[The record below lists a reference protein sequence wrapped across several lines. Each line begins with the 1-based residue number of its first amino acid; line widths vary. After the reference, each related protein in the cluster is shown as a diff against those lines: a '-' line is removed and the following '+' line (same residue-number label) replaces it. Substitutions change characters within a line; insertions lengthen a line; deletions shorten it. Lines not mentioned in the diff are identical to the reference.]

1 MADYRRK
8 VSLELDSNAEKQVRE
23 LINEYSNSIS
33 NHPFQDLG
41 DKIKIKVYDRCNIYI
56 PQVKTEFDQRTV
68 SEQKKPYDG
77 RSVSAR
83 TVMTLTAVDP
93 WSFDLL
99 NTDSFTNQQKEF
111 IVSGSQHVEP
121 CSKCGRKGT
130 MICYDCHGLG
140 EKTCSK
146 CDEGTVTCSECRGAG
161 KTKCPRCNGKGK
173 ISESVWVPELNRY
186 VTRDRECPNR
196 CDHGYIRCGKCNGR
210 GSWSCPDCG
219 GKGKTTCKNC
229 NGDGII
235 TCSGCGGKKDNL
247 YYYNIDQSLI
257 FHGAF
262 DCVYDSR
269 LGRIPEL
276 VGRKSH
282 TGTVAFALTGENP
295 GRNLIPE
302 DREISSHLDSLID
315 SAKSKCNR
323 DKTILFQ
330 EAKVLVVDVKYIEYS
345 FNGNTYCGAIAYDR
359 FYAGNSPIKEYTDK
373 MVKYSGSTIDG
384 IHLMF
389 WTLALSV
396 TPFLFEFYS
405 KINPVLPFAVKTND
419 PDWNMYNALPITQ
432 CVIFLFALWFVR
444 MKLLRKDYS
453 SLRYGTVWGFLG
465 AGMLKLLLPA
475 LGVLAGLLLLNYLGL
490 SLLTTD
496 ILWIIIIAW
505 IVILIRSKKKK

>member
-8 VSLELDSNAEKQVRE
+8 VSLELDSNAERQVRE

-83 TVMTLTAVDP
+83 TVMTLAAVDP

-161 KTKCPRCNGKGK
+161 KTKCPRC
-173 ISESVWVPELNRY
+173 
-186 VTRDRECPNR
+186 
-196 CDHGYIRCGKCNGR
+196 
-210 GSWSCPDCG
+210 
-219 GKGKTTCKNC
+219 
-229 NGDGII
+229 
-235 TCSGCGGKKDNL
+235 
-247 YYYNIDQSLI
+247 
-257 FHGAF
+257 
-262 DCVYDSR
+262 
-269 LGRIPEL
+269 
-276 VGRKSH
+276 
-282 TGTVAFALTGENP
+282 
-295 GRNLIPE
+295 
-302 DREISSHLDSLID
+302 
-315 SAKSKCNR
+315 
-323 DKTILFQ
+323 
-330 EAKVLVVDVKYIEYS
+330 
-345 FNGNTYCGAIAYDR
+345 
-359 FYAGNSPIKEYTDK
+359 
-373 MVKYSGSTIDG
+373 
-384 IHLMF
+384 
-389 WTLALSV
+389 
-396 TPFLFEFYS
+396 
-405 KINPVLPFAVKTND
+405 VLPFVVKTND
-419 PDWNMYNALPITQ
+419 PDWSMYNALPITQ

-465 AGMLKLLLPA
+465 AGMLKVLLPA
-475 LGVLAGLLLLNYLGL
+475 LGVLAGLLVLNYLGL
-490 SLLTTD
+490 SLFTTD